1 MNELIIFVWVVLFSA
16 SAPTGAGFAS
26 DSSVADPDGRLW
38 TQETCDAHESLIW
51 GQTAEDYAE
60 SDVLF
65 MFSECQRVVM
75 RPVRQI
81 K

>member
-1 MNELIIFVWVVLFSA
+1 MNELIVFVWVVLFSA

-26 DSSVADPDGRLW
+26 DSSVADPGGKLW
-38 TQETCDAHESLIW
+38 TVESCAAHEALIW

-65 MFSECQRVVM
+65 MFSECQRVVL
-75 RPVRQI
+75 RQVRQV